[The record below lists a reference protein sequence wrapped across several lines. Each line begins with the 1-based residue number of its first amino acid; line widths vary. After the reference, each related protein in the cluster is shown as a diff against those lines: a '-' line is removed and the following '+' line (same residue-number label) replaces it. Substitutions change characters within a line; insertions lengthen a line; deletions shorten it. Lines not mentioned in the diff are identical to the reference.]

1 MNRKEKARKA
11 KFLSVD
17 KVEKAVPA
25 CDSRGG
31 GGAFISASLAFIQ
44 WKASPF
50 FPRGKYPCYIL
61 PESWNYSLTFMRNML
76 PPVYVS
82 QPLKTFMLQS
92 FVSRIVN
99 VGRKSLVAAC
109 NVRRHPSRSVSA
121 WLLLCSF
128 YWLHEIRIQFN
139 NWNFCLSTF
148 SSATGLK
155 KILLLVRLFSFLFL
169 LLKKLLLSCCDEL
182 SDWKWTQQSH
192 NNVNR
197 RWVMSHLDLK

>member
-1 MNRKEKARKA
+1 MNRKEKAKKA

-25 CDSRGG
+25 CDSR

-76 PPVYVS
+76 PSVYVS

-92 FVSRIVN
+92 FVGRIVK
-99 VGRKSLVAAC
+99 VGRKWLVAAC

-121 WLLLCSF
+121 RLLCSF
-128 YWLHEIRIQFN
+128 YWLHEIWIQFN
-139 NWNFCLSTF
+139 NWNFCLLTF

-155 KILLLVRLFSFLFL
+155 KKKKKKKKKILLVVRLFFLI
-169 LLKKLLLSCCDEL
+169 
-182 SDWKWTQQSH
+182 
-192 NNVNR
+192 
-197 RWVMSHLDLK
+197 